1 MKTKNINFDDEQH
14 QKIEKYL
21 AKKPALNRSFSAFVR
36 AACAEKLDKE
46 D

>member
-14 QKIEKYL
+14 QKIEDYL

-36 AACAEKLDKE
+36 AACDEKLSKE
-46 D
+46 I